1 MILDADFKEVDHSLN
16 ADFGV
21 IFKVD
26 KSVPDYSVVANALK
40 GYASGS
46 AVTLADI
53 SPLHHILKVVARSR
67 NLIPYPYYYTSKII
81 NGVTF
86 TVNADGSVTIKG
98 TATANCYFY
107 LLIGKDFGETSMSA
121 LTNESA
127 TNGNYVVSKRVMY
140 FAREKETYIY
150 VTSGEVVDETLY
162 PILAKGTMLPPWTP
176 YINDLTTAKLNA
188 CGKNL
193 IPFPYVNSTKTING
207 VTFTVNADGSI
218 TVNGTATAQAVF
230 ELQAKSGGNT
240 VLLNGVT
247 YNLSGSP
254 SGCGY
259 STYFI
264 EATNDKAWFA
274 DVGGGRAIDG
284 TGEYFRTYIIVKS
297 GVTVNNA
304 VFYPQLEVGET
315 KTDYEPYKEP
325 TTYSVNADGA
335 VEGVA
340 PIYPTTTL
348 IPTEGIVLDVE
359 YNRDINKAFAELYA
373 MISK

>member
-1 MILDADFKEVDHSLN
+1 MILDADFKEVDHSLD

-21 IFKVD
+21 SFKVG
-26 KSVPDYSVVANALK
+26 KGEVDYSGVANALK

-162 PILAKGTMLPPWTP
+162 PILAKGTTLPPWTP

-193 IPFPYVNSTKTING
+193 IPFPYVET
-207 VTFTVNADGSI
+207 SI
-218 TVNGTATAQAVF
+218 TR
-230 ELQAKSGGNT
+230 
-240 VLLNGVT
+240 NGVT
-247 YNLSGSP
+247 YTVNTDRSVSIKGEATADS
-254 SGCGY
+254 
-259 STYFI
+259 YFI
-264 EATNDKAWFA
+264 LQKGFDYGASISTSITNPNGATNGVYSINHRLTYTASNKTL
-274 DVGGGRAIDG
+274 AIYVLKG
-284 TGEYFRTYIIVKS
+284 TTIDETI
-297 GVTVNNA
+297 
-304 VFYPQLEVGET
+304 YPQSELGTTATE
-315 KTDYEPYKEP
+315 YESFKG
-325 TTYSVNADGA
+325 TTYSVNADGT
-335 VEGVA
+335 VEGVSS
-340 PIYPTTTL
+340 IYPTTTL